1 MKPPQEA
8 LYCRFG
14 QKGEVMEIKRAK
26 AIWILCSVILTVAI
40 AAFVAIASTSNAIFP
55 RPVKDA
61 FDGMAM
67 TTCACGPEVGG
78 GGEEGW
84 RLAKPITY
92 ENLTIFPIVA
102 TQDSDT
108 SGFETLDEALASGDA
123 IVSEQGSAMQ
133 RTRDG
138 RAQPNYSGAQVNQ
151 LVLVNRGKRPLL
163 LLAGEVVS
171 GGKQDRII
179 GKDRIVPIGAPPLP
193 LDVFCVEHGRW
204 TSGTDKFAAAKTMVH
219 PSVREKAAVEQDQ
232 QQVWAAVSG
241 RNVQT
246 ARGGTA
252 GGTSTSSVHAAA
264 PAPMISS
271 EALSGVIASSAPTQS
286 YRQIYQSRAVGDSVE
301 SFAEEIERRFDREK
315 SAMKGER
322 VVGVIVAYGGEIAW
336 SDAFASSELFES
348 YWPKLLRSYIVEAL
362 TRPAFRETAS
372 FDDARDFLRPASGH
386 VREESDPG
394 VYRWSER
401 TEGRRTEIV
410 LESLHPKPLLLHWLK
425 LTTR

>member
-1 MKPPQEA
+1 M
-8 LYCRFG
+8 G
-14 QKGEVMEIKRAK
+14 IKRTK
-26 AIWILCSVILTVAI
+26 TIWILCSVILTLAI
-40 AAFVAIASTSNAIFP
+40 AAFVAIASTSCAIFP
-55 RPVKDA
+55 SPVKDA

-102 TQDSDT
+102 AQDSDT

-123 IVSEQGSAMQ
+123 IVSEQGSGMQ

-138 RAQPNYSGAQVNQ
+138 RAQSSYSGAQVNQ

-219 PSVREKAAVEQDQ
+219 PSVREKAAVDQDQ
-232 QQVWAAVSG
+232 GQVWAAVSG
-241 RNVQT
+241 RNATT
-246 ARGGTA
+246 ARGGVA
-252 GGTSTSSVHAAA
+252 GGTSTSSVTVTEAA
-264 PAPMISS
+264 PRISS
-271 EALSGVIASSAPTQS
+271 EALSSVIASAAPTQS

-301 SFAEEIERRFDREK
+301 SFAEEIERRFDRERN
-315 SAMKGER
+315 AMKGER

-425 LTTR
+425 LTSR

>member
-1 MKPPQEA
+1 MQ
-8 LYCRFG
+8 
-14 QKGEVMEIKRAK
+14 IKRTK
-26 AIWILCSVILTVAI
+26 IIWILCSVILTLAI
-40 AAFVAIASTSNAIFP
+40 GAFVAIGDTSNANFP

-61 FDGMAM
+61 LDGIAM
-67 TTCACGPEVGG
+67 STCACGPEVGG
-78 GGEEGW
+78 GSEENW

-102 TQDSDT
+102 PGDSDT

-123 IVSEQGSAMQ
+123 IVSEQGGAIQ

-138 RAQPNYSGAQVNQ
+138 RAQPSYSGAQVNQ

-232 QQVWAAVSG
+232 GQVWAAVSG
-241 RNVQT
+241 QGAR
-246 ARGGTA
+246 AGRGGTS
-252 GGTSTSSVHAAA
+252 STATEAA
-264 PAPMISS
+264 PVISS
-271 EALSGVIASSAPTQS
+271 DALSSVIASSAPTQS

-301 SFAEEIERRFDREK
+301 SFAEEIERRFNREK
-315 SAMKGER
+315 SGMKGER
-322 VVGVIVAYGGEIAW
+322 IVGVVVAYGGEIAW

-348 YWPKLLRSYIVEAL
+348 YWPKLLRSYVVEAL
-362 TRPAFRETAS
+362 TRPAFREIAS
-372 FDDARDFLRPASGH
+372 FDDARDFLRPAAGH

-401 TEGRRTEIV
+401 TEGRRTEIA
-410 LESLHPKPLLLHWLK
+410 LESLRPKPLLLHWLK
-425 LTTR
+425 LTSATDARVGPMYRDR